1 MQYHPRMTDLPPDV
15 YPRIR
20 ALEAQ
25 VAQLMSH
32 LGIAAPARPP
42 PGWGAPGAVAA
53 PGAMGMPAD
62 IVELVRRGDKIE
74 AIKRY
79 REITGVGLREAKDAI
94 DAIG

>member
-1 MQYHPRMTDLPPDV
+1 MTDLPPHLDA
-15 YPRIR
+15 RIR

-32 LGIAAPARPP
+32 LGLVAPVGPP
-42 PGWGAPGAVAA
+42 PGWGAPGAPMAA
-53 PGAMGMPAD
+53 PGAVGIPQDVVA
-62 IVELVRRGDKIE
+62 LARSGNKIE

-94 DAIG
+94 DAIS

>member
-1 MQYHPRMTDLPPDV
+1 MTDLPPDL

-25 VAQLMSH
+25 VAQLMAH
-32 LGIAAPARPP
+32 LGLAAPVGPP
-42 PGWGAPGAVAA
+42 PGWGAPGAVMAA

-62 IVELVRRGDKIE
+62 VVELARRGDKIE

-94 DAIG
+94 DALG

>member
-1 MQYHPRMTDLPPDV
+1 MTDLPNDL

-25 VAQLMSH
+25 VAQLMAH
-32 LGIAAPARPP
+32 VGLAAPTGPP
-42 PGWGAPGAVAA
+42 PGWGAPTAA

-62 IVELVRRGDKIE
+62 IVELARSGNKIE

-79 REITGVGLREAKDAI
+79 RELTGVGLREAKDAI
-94 DAIG
+94 DALG